1 MIKAERY
8 NYIIGDLQGCFES
21 LKQLLKKIAFDP
33 TQDFIWFA
41 GDLVARGE
49 SSLKTLRLVKQL
61 CEQGAA
67 ATVLGNHDLT
77 LIACVL
83 GFKKVNPKDKIDDIL
98 NAPDCNELIDWLC
111 CQPLCLFP
119 NQNTIL
125 THAGVP
131 CIWTAQQTQTYA
143 EEVSQVL
150 KSSKRDH
157 FLKHMYDTAPT
168 LWSEQLIGNKRYRTI
183 VNYLTRMRLTSNLG
197 ELEFSFKDSLDEPMP
212 NGFAPW
218 FTFASPT
225 AKTHQIFFGHWAAL
239 QGKTVSPKIQ
249 NVDGGCVWG
258 GQLIAYCLEHQSCL
272 NQTCV
277 RPSIDVPI

>member
-1 MIKAERY
+1 MTKAKRY

-33 TQDFIWFA
+33 DQDFIWFA

-49 SSLKTLRLVKQL
+49 NSLKTLRLVKKL

-77 LIACVL
+77 LIACAC

-98 NAPDCNELIDWLC
+98 NAPDCDELIDWLC

-119 NQNTIL
+119 NQKSIL

-143 EEVSQVL
+143 HEVSQVL

-157 FLKHMYDTAPT
+157 FLNHMYGSEPT
-168 LWSEQLIGNKRYRTI
+168 VWSDALTGNKRYRTI

-197 ELEFSFKDSLDEPMP
+197 ELEFSFKDSLDKTMP
-212 NGFAPW
+212 DGFAPW
-218 FTFASPT
+218 FIFDSPT

-239 QGKTVSPKIQ
+239 QGKTISPQIQ

-258 GQLIAYCLEHQSCL
+258 GNLIAYRLEDQSSFSH
-272 NQTCV
+272 T
-277 RPSIDVPI
+277 